1 MKIPLRSFA
10 LASFGLLSF
19 IHAAPAQAGFQA
31 FRIQQQTDHIKLDGK
46 LNDEVW
52 KKIPAH
58 GQFYQ
63 TQPIDKQ
70 PAHQKTE
77 VKIAYDAH
85 YLYVGIMAYE
95 SDPASI
101 RESFAR
107 RDKITT
113 DQDFLG
119 LFIDPSGG
127 HKSAQVFYV
136 NARGAVMDGMYSDSS
151 GDDTAPD
158 YEFDVAT
165 ARVEGGWS
173 AEYRIPFS
181 SIAYD
186 HTSKQAWSLLVMRN
200 MTRDQRYRNY
210 SGEVTRATSC
220 NLCFSND
227 IEGLDQL
234 PSGMNWSITPQI
246 VMRSTQDKIGS
257 IASPR
262 KNKSDLS
269 LDVKVRPNSSTT
281 IDATL
286 NPDFSQIELD
296 APQLSGNTR
305 FSIFV
310 SEKRPFFLE
319 GADIL
324 RTPLNAIS
332 TRSISNPDAGIRYT
346 RRDAQT
352 DITVLSTR
360 DAAGGLVMLPNDYS
374 TNYATRSVASLAT
387 IARINSR
394 FGDLS
399 WGGILSDRSL
409 EQNRGYNRVLG
420 TDFVWRISQNERLR
434 GQVLYS
440 STTAHMDAEGNLAH
454 MPEKNGHVAFFDWQK
469 DTDQWG
475 MSAAVREFSK
485 DFRADNGFFPQV
497 GFRSVNYDAR
507 KKFGRMGIWHEV
519 NVGVGAEY
527 KLDAEGTILYKA
539 MNPSVSLAGPLDS
552 NISLAYNPSVRNRVD
567 RGGNLFSTNMLR
579 MSGNFSPNS
588 VITRLGAELAK
599 GEVIDVTA
607 GRIGQGG
614 SLSFNTK
621 VRPHDRLE
629 FDSSFAMNWIDSNA
643 AESTGQRAYTERAFS
658 LNAIGH
664 ISAKDSLRL
673 IVQKSSSQRDPRLYT
688 QVVTPKSLRSIGS
701 LVYTHHASLGTAT
714 YLGMTVSNSETPGI
728 SLKKQQTELF
738 AKFSLQL

>member
-1 MKIPLRSFA
+1 MKIPFRTFA
-10 LASFGLLSF
+10 LTSFCLFNF
-19 IHAAPAQAGFQA
+19 IYATPAQAGFQA
-31 FRIQQQTDHIKLDGK
+31 YRIQHQTDRIKLDGK
-46 LNDEVW
+46 LDDGVW
-52 KKIPAH
+52 KKIQAH
-58 GQFYQ
+58 DQFYQ
-63 TQPIDKQ
+63 TQPLDKR

-77 VKIAYDAH
+77 VKIAYDER
-85 YLYVGIMAYE
+85 YLYVGIIAHE
-95 SDPASI
+95 KEPQNI
-101 RESFAR
+101 RETFAR

-158 YEFDVAT
+158 YEFDVVT
-165 ARVEGGWS
+165 ARVENGWS

-186 HTSKQAWSLLVMRN
+186 HTAKQTWSLLVMRN

-220 NLCFSND
+220 NLCFSDD
-227 IEGLDQL
+227 IEGLEQL
-234 PSGMNWSITPQI
+234 PSGMNWSLTPQL
-246 VMRSTQDKIGS
+246 VMRSTQDKTGTNTS
-257 IASPR
+257 AR
-262 KNKSDLS
+262 KNKTDLS
-269 LDVKVRPNSSTT
+269 LDMKIRPNSATT

-319 GADIL
+319 GADVL

-374 TNYATRSVASLAT
+374 TGYATRNVASIAT
-387 IARINSR
+387 IARVNSR

-420 TDFVWRISQNERLR
+420 TDMVWRISQNERVR
-434 GQVLYS
+434 GQVLFS
-440 STTAHMDAEGNLAH
+440 STTAHMDSQGNLAK

-469 DTDQWG
+469 ETDHWG
-475 MSAAVREFSK
+475 MSAAIREFNQ

-497 GFRSVNYDAR
+497 GFRSVTYDAR
-507 KKFGRMGIWHEV
+507 QKFGRISIWNEV
-519 NVGVGAEY
+519 NVGASAEY
-527 KLDAEGTILYKA
+527 KLDAKGEVLYKA
-539 MNPSVSLAGPLDS
+539 INPSIGLSGPLDS
-552 NISLAYNPSVRNRVD
+552 NVSIAYNPSVRNRVD
-567 RGGNLFSTNMLR
+567 RNGNLFSTNMLR
-579 MSGNFSPNS
+579 LSGNYSPNS

-607 GRIGQGG
+607 GRVGQGG

-621 VRPHDRLE
+621 VRPHNRLE
-629 FDSSFAMNWIDSNA
+629 LDSNFAMNWINSSA
-643 AESTGQRAYTERAFS
+643 AETSGQRAYTERAFS
-658 LNAIGH
+658 FNGIAHL
-664 ISAKDSLRL
+664 SPKDSLRL
-673 IVQKSSSQRDPRLYT
+673 ILQKSSSQRDPRLYSQT
-688 QVVTPKSLRSIGS
+688 VTAKSLRNIGS
-701 LVYTHHASLGTAT
+701 LVYTHNARLGTAT
-714 YLGMTVSNSETPGI
+714 YLGMTISNNETPGV
-728 SLKKQQTELF
+728 SLKKQQSEIF